1 VGQSNQQCG
10 VDPGRLTI
18 VRGRMKELET
28 DRLRLRF
35 LRMDDADIIF
45 RSWASS
51 PRVAAYLSR
60 KQHLDLGET
69 RKMLHRWLAF
79 YRFSNYWRYG
89 IERKEDGAL
98 IGTVGIVAYRKGN
111 PLVTYVLGEEYWGN
125 GYMTESLRA
134 FTRELFENGCRS
146 VQAEVMEDNIG
157 SNRVLQKC
165 GFRLI
170 NSHRAPISAEKTEIV
185 TFNIY
190 RLKNSRR

>member
-1 VGQSNQQCG
+1 M
-10 VDPGRLTI
+10 R
-18 VRGRMKELET
+18 ELET

-35 LRMDDADIIF
+35 LRMEDAETIF
-45 RSWASS
+45 KGWASN
-51 PRVAAYLSR
+51 PLVTEYLAR
-60 KQHLDLGET
+60 KQHSEFSET
-69 RKMLHRWLAF
+69 KKMLHRWLAF

-89 IERKEDGAL
+89 IERKADGAL

-111 PLVTYVLGEEYWGN
+111 PLITYALGAEYWGK
-125 GYMTESLRA
+125 GYMTESLAA

-146 VQAEVMEDNIG
+146 IQADVMESNIR

-170 NSHRAPISAEKTEIV
+170 RSHRAPLSAEKPEIV
-185 TFNIY
+185 TFNTY